1 MDITSRPG
9 YPRPRRV
16 QTTESSIG
24 ARLLHIALAA
34 DQSRH
39 RLEQMEKLVKNELM
53 LVRACEQVILLNDK
67 IRGLSKRYHVARVEN
82 FKSFRYNIRIRLAIV
97 EGIRNMYYEFARDR
111 AEDVADLRK
120 ELYDQTVQI
129 VTASDDDEDDEYDY
143 DDVTSDESYD
153 SSDDDA
159 SDLEDYDIDRSALEP
174 EVETELLSNE
184 EKKTNV

>member
-16 QTTESSIG
+16 PTESSIG
-24 ARLLHIALAA
+24 ARLLHRALAA

-39 RLEQMEKLVKNELM
+39 RLEQVEKLVKNELM

-67 IRGLSKRYHVARVEN
+67 IRGLSTRYQAARAEN

-129 VTASDDDEDDEYDY
+129 VTASDDDEDDVTSDY
-143 DDVTSDESYD
+143 EDVTSDESYE
-153 SSDDDA
+153 SYDDDA
-159 SDLEDYDIDRSALEP
+159 SDLEDFDVDRSAGEP
-174 EVETELLSNE
+174 EVEAELLRNE
-184 EKKTNV
+184 EKNTEI